1 MLSKL
6 LKAGGPE
13 RATNVCSKNTKL
25 TFKLLNPPIGTSK
38 SLRMQKDTTICS
50 LYSYLTTCL
59 FTGIRL
65 HQPTPLLPPC
75 IWKAKEVKKPVKHI
89 ICKGQ
94 PSTSDQIK
102 SILRSA
108 TTRVSIFR
116 GSLLICLPGLVTNAL
131 FTISF
136 SLVNNHTFEAYLWI
150 SRFLKRVAV
159 TSSPFV
165 LIF

>member
-1 MLSKL
+1 
-6 LKAGGPE
+6 
-13 RATNVCSKNTKL
+13 
-25 TFKLLNPPIGTSK
+25 
-38 SLRMQKDTTICS
+38 MQKVTTICS

-75 IWKAKEVKKPVKHI
+75 IWKTKEVKKPVKHI

-116 GSLLICLPGLVTNAL
+116 GSLLICRPGLAANAIQLNFVKKNSLTGLEARSMTVLSWGRIL
-131 FTISF
+131 FTFVHSGN
-136 SLVNNHTFEAYLWI
+136 SLLSDSDH
-150 SRFLKRVAV
+150 
-159 TSSPFV
+159 
-165 LIF
+165 